1 LLDVDGPGGVVD
13 IDRDGLADAASVY
26 ECISRCCCVVAAGV
40 LGDVNIQYLTKICM
54 LSVVVVV
61 VVMMLG
67 LVEMVCVFIYLCGC

>member
-1 LLDVDGPGGVVD
+1 LLDVDGLGGVVD
-13 IDRDGLADAASVY
+13 IDRDGLADASSVY

-61 VVMMLG
+61 MMLE
-67 LVEMVCVFIYLCGC
+67 LVEVVCVFIYLCGC

>member
-13 IDRDGLADAASVY
+13 IDRDGPADAASVY
-26 ECISRCCCVVAAGV
+26 ICISRCCCVVAAGV

-61 VVMMLG
+61 MMLE